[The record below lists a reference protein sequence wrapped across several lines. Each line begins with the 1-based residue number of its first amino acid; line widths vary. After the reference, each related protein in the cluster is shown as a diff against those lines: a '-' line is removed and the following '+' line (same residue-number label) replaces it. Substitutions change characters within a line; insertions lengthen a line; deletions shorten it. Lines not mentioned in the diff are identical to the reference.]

1 MAVQKTKPAL
11 SVLEFK
17 AWLEGVEDMQGA
29 TWIPSKEQWKKIR
42 SKIQLLAD
50 TIEQPGYIQQQ
61 QLYPQQLYPYHQPAT
76 SLEPSASVN
85 LLPTVTPPGLAP
97 IELSNDIGKVTDA
110 GDYLSP
116 FT

>member
-50 TIEQPGYIQQQ
+50 AVEQPAYQMPAYHPYQQ
-61 QLYPQQLYPYHQPAT
+61 AM
-76 SLEPSASVN
+76 SSAIPVAQTGGVN
-85 LLPTVTPPGLAP
+85 LTLQTAPPGLAP
-97 IELSNDIGKVTDA
+97 IELSSDIGKLTDQ